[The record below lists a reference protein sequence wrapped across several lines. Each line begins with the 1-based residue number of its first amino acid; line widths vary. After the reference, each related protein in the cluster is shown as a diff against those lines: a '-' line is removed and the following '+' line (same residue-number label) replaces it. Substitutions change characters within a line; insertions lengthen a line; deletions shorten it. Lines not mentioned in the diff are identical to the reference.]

1 MKFGFRSLAILGVIL
16 GSRDRPERNMFF
28 TTFDVPGSTAT
39 QALGIN
45 GAGQIV
51 GRFASSGNDSL
62 GFLLSGGIYTTL
74 DAPWANQKTIADGI
88 NDSGVIVGSYL
99 DTNGVYHGFLAN
111 AVPEPSGLI
120 LLTIGAGAIG
130 ALRVVW
136 GWKGRPSV
144 GGLDRL
150 TG

>member
-1 MKFGFRSLAILGVIL
+1 MKFGFRTLAILGVIL
-16 GSRDRPERNMFF
+16 GISGQARAQYVF
-28 TTFDVPGSTAT
+28 TTFDAPGSTAT

-51 GRFASSGNDSL
+51 GRFASSGNDAL

-74 DAPWANQKTIADGI
+74 DAPGANQKTIADGI

-120 LLTIGAGAIG
+120 QLTIGAGAIG
-130 ALRVVW
+130 ALRILW